1 MASKVN
7 AHDDRPHLSQ
17 RLASLGGA
25 YASHSV
31 ATQCRDA
38 MIEEGITSIF
48 LMELDGNDRTRTHCW
63 NFRAPKTV
71 PTVGVTTPLMNGI

>member
-17 RLASLGGA
+17 RFASLGGA

-38 MIEEGITSIF
+38 MIEEGITSTF
-48 LMELDGNDRTRTHCW
+48 LMDLDGMGVIE
-63 NFRAPKTV
+63 PELTV
-71 PTVGVTTPLMNGI
+71 RISVFTKPFQLSL